1 MSQATDYLENKILTG
16 LLGGTNVTFP
26 SKPYVGLLKSAP
38 TDSST
43 GTEVDGTNYERV
55 AVGGFGQG
63 EFTVDATGSA
73 TNAAAFTFNDAESDW
88 GVVTHIALF
97 DAATGGNM
105 LLYGTL
111 DTTATVEAGD
121 IFRVPTNGFNISV
134 D

>member
-26 SKPYVGLLKSAP
+26 TKPYVGLLTSAP
-38 TDSST
+38 TDST
-43 GTEVDGTNYERV
+43 GGTEVSGTNYARV

-63 EFTVDATGSA
+63 DFTVGATGSA
-73 TNAAAFTFNDAESDW
+73 SNAAAFTFNDAESDW
-88 GVVTHIALF
+88 GVVTHIALY
-97 DAATGGNM
+97 DSATGGNM

-111 DTTATVEAGD
+111 DTTATIESGD
-121 IFRVPTNGFNISV
+121 IFRVPTSGFNISV